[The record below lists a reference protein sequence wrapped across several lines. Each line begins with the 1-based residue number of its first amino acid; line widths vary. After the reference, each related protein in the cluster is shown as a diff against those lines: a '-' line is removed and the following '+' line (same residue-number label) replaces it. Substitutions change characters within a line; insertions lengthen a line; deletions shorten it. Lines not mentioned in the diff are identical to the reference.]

1 MNWLFRCL
9 GGKRG
14 MPEVTELCLFGKI
27 MYFDFTT
34 QSDTTQLNQS
44 HLRRYM
50 GM

>member
-27 MYFDFTT
+27 LYFVAR
-34 QSDTTQLNQS
+34 
-44 HLRRYM
+44 LR
-50 GM
+50 